1 MSQLLNQYSL
11 DNQARL
17 EFLRSLPYQ
26 SLSNME
32 RAELNRLESEKT
44 KEVLGL
50 QKQMDKSQQEVS
62 KPCSLQEKSRDFF
75 PQHDPYNPMNEKIPD
90 PNILTEA
97 HTVIYGDREQTYGA
111 PDKNLQTIADLWHI
125 YLGAPINVNDVC
137 VMMILL
143 KASRLKNSPEHHDS
157 QVDICGY
164 AALME
169 RVQKYRKVN
178 N

>member
-1 MSQLLNQYSL
+1 MASSVTNEEYVILRVYNVDFRYLPSFKGRHAQVRRQNGEWTLGTDAEIAVLQFYLNY
-11 DNQARL
+11 
-17 EFLRSLPYQ
+17 
-26 SLSNME
+26 
-32 RAELNRLESEKT
+32 ESKT
-44 KEVLGL
+44 KQGKET
-50 QKQMDKSQQEVS
+50 
-62 KPCSLQEKSRDFF
+62 
-75 PQHDPYNPMNEKIPD
+75 
-90 PNILTEA
+90 NILSEA
-97 HTVIYGDREQTYGA
+97 EEVIYGDREQTYGA